1 MGIKKLLG
9 EILLDLK
16 YCTDDD
22 IQKALEIQKEFGG
35 RIGTILVN
43 TGILKEEN
51 IIEALSVQ
59 FDFPLLKDYTD
70 EPEAVALENINMNFF
85 KEHQIFPLKLEKKK
99 LILAMDDPL
108 KITDLF
114 FLEQLGYEITIYLAT
129 SETIREKI
137 DNMFDL
143 NSTSEQIGY
152 EVELDKLRELASEA
166 PVIKLINA
174 IFLEAVEKKTS
185 DIHFETF
192 EKKIVV
198 RYRIDGRM
206 IVAKTIPMQFK
217 LATIARLK
225 LLAKMNITEN
235 RLPQDGRINIKVL
248 NKEVDIRASSLP
260 TRFGESFVLRLLDK
274 TAMTYDIDAL
284 GISTE
289 QLDSIKRIISRSHG
303 IFLTTGPTGS
313 GKTTTLYSALNYLKD
328 DETKIITV
336 EDPVEYENEGISQVQ
351 VNSEIGLKFASVLRS
366 VLRQD
371 PDIIMVGEIRDEETA
386 RIAIQASLTGHLV
399 LSTLHTNSAL
409 GAIRRLL
416 DMGIELF
423 LLQSSLVGVMSQRLV
438 RRLCPKC
445 KEKIELDHE
454 TILEY
459 HIDKIASKQKMKKN
473 FYQAKGCEH
482 CSFTGYKGRISIV
495 EVVEWNRE
503 LSNIFQENIDFDD
516 IHEIGG
522 ISLFDNG
529 IMKVIEGLTT
539 LEEIHKVT
547 HEE

>member
-1 MGIKKLLG
+1 MKKFLG
-9 EILLDLK
+9 EILKDLN
-16 YCTDDD
+16 YCSDDD

-51 IIEALSVQ
+51 IIEALSLQ
-59 FDFPLLKDYTD
+59 FTYPILKDIQI
-70 EPEAVALENINMNFF
+70 ESIELENINMEFF
-85 KEHQIFPLKLEKKK
+85 KEHQILPLTLKDKNLSIV
-99 LILAMDDPL
+99 LSDPL
-108 KITDLF
+108 KSVKLT
-114 FLEQLGYEITIYLAT
+114 FLKQLGYKLNLSLAT
-129 SETIREKI
+129 SELIREKI
-137 DNMFDL
+137 DELFET
-143 NSTSEQIGY
+143 STGESGVF
-152 EVELDKLRELASEA
+152 EVEMEKLRELASEA
-166 PVIKLINA
+166 PVIKLLNA

-192 EKKIVV
+192 EKNIVV

-206 IVAKTIPMQFK
+206 IIAKTIPLQFK
-217 LATIARLK
+217 MATIARLK
-225 LLAKMNITEN
+225 LLSKMNITEN

-248 NKEVDIRASSLP
+248 NKEIDIRASSLP

-274 TAMTYDIDAL
+274 TSMSYNIDDL
-284 GISTE
+284 GISDD
-289 QLDSIKRIISRSHG
+289 QLETIKKVISKSHG

-351 VNSEIGLKFASVLRS
+351 VNSEIGLKFSSVLRS

-399 LSTLHTNSAL
+399 LSTLHTNTAL

-438 RRLCPKC
+438 RRLCTC
-445 KEKIELDHE
+445 KEKIELDIE
-454 TILEY
+454 TIKEY
-459 HIDKIASKQKMKKN
+459 QIESIIKQHNMTQN
-473 FYQAKGCEH
+473 YYQAKGCEH
-482 CSFTGYKGRISIV
+482 CSFTGYKGRVSIV
-495 EVVEWNRE
+495 EIVEWNKKVSE
-503 LSNIFQENIDFDD
+503 IFNKNVDFDD

-529 IMKVIEGLTT
+529 IMKVVEGITT

>member
-1 MGIKKLLG
+1 LGIKKPLG
-9 EILLDLK
+9 AILKDLK
-16 YCTDDD
+16 YCSDED

-35 RIGTILVN
+35 RIGTIFVN

-51 IIEALSVQ
+51 IIEALSWQ
-59 FDFPLLKDYTD
+59 FGYPVLK
-70 EPEAVALENINMNFF
+70 EIEIKSLKLENVNMEFF
-85 KEHQIFPLKLEKKK
+85 KEHQILPISLKDKQLS
-99 LILAMDDPL
+99 IAISDPL
-108 KITDLF
+108 KIVKLA
-114 FLEQLGYEITIYLAT
+114 FLKQLGYSIDIFLAT
-129 SETIREKI
+129 TELVREKI
-137 DNMFDL
+137 DELFET
-143 NSTSEQIGY
+143 TSSSELGVF
-152 EVELDKLRELASEA
+152 EVEIEKLRELASEA
-166 PVIKLINA
+166 PVIKLLNS

-192 EKKIVV
+192 EKNIIV

-206 IVAKTIPMQFK
+206 IIAKTIPLQFK
-217 LATIARLK
+217 MATIARLK
-225 LLAKMNITEN
+225 LLSKMNITEN

-248 NKEVDIRASSLP
+248 NKEIDIRASSLP

-274 TAMTYDIDAL
+274 TSMSYNIDDL
-284 GISTE
+284 GISHK
-289 QLDSIKRIISRSHG
+289 QLETIKKVISKSHG

-351 VNSEIGLKFASVLRS
+351 VNSEIGLKFSSVLRS

-399 LSTLHTNSAL
+399 LSTLHTNTAL

-438 RRLCPKC
+438 RRLCSKC
-445 KEKIELDHE
+445 KEKVELDEDTIKEYQIE
-454 TILEY
+454 TI
-459 HIDKIASKQKMKKN
+459 IKQHNMAPNYYK
-473 FYQAKGCEH
+473 AKGCEQ

-495 EVVEWNRE
+495 EIVEWNKKVSE
-503 LSNIFQENIDFDD
+503 IFNKNIDFDD
-516 IHEIGG
+516 IHKIGG

-529 IMKVIEGLTT
+529 IMKVIEGVTT

>member
-1 MGIKKLLG
+1 LGIKKLIG
-9 EILLDLK
+9 EILQDLNV
-16 YCTDDD
+16 CTEND
-22 IQKALEIQKEFGG
+22 IEQALQIQKEFGG
-35 RIGTILVN
+35 KLGTILVN

-51 IIEALSVQ
+51 ILEALSIQ
-59 FDFPLLKDYTD
+59 FSYPVLKNISIDQ
-70 EPEAVALENINMNFF
+70 EPVVIPNINMEFF
-85 KEHQIFPLKLEKKK
+85 KEHQILPLSIRDNHLEVVLYDPMHLTKIYFLKQQGYKISVKL
-99 LILAMDDPL
+99 AT
-108 KITDLF
+108 TDL
-114 FLEQLGYEITIYLAT
+114 
-129 SETIREKI
+129 IREKL
-137 DNMFDL
+137 DELFESGSHLD
-143 NSTSEQIGY
+143 QGGY

-198 RYRIDGRM
+198 RYRVDGRM
-206 IVAKTIPMQFK
+206 VVAKTIPMQFK

-274 TAMTYDIDAL
+274 TAMTYNIDDL
-284 GISTE
+284 GISKE
-289 QLDSIKRIISRSHG
+289 QLNMIKRIVSKSHG

-313 GKTTTLYSALNYLKD
+313 GKTTTLYSALNYLKN

-399 LSTLHTNSAL
+399 VSTLHTNSAL

-438 RRLCPKC
+438 RKLCTHC
-445 KEKIELDHE
+445 KEKIDLDYE
-454 TILEY
+454 TQQEY
-459 HIDKIASKQKMKKN
+459 HIDKIAKKYN
-473 FYQAKGCEH
+473 LTKKFYQAKGCEH
-482 CSFTGYKGRISIV
+482 CSFTGYKGRVSIV
-495 EVVEWNRE
+495 EVVEWTKE
-503 LSNIFQENIDFDD
+503 VSNIFNKNIDFDD
-516 IHEIGG
+516 IHEIDG

-529 IMKVIEGLTT
+529 IMKVIEGITT

>member
-1 MGIKKLLG
+1 MGINKRIG
-9 EILLDLK
+9 EILYELG
-16 YCTDDD
+16 YCSTED
-22 IQKALEIQKEFGG
+22 IEKALEIQKDFGG
-35 RIGTILVN
+35 RLGTILIN
-43 TGILKEEN
+43 TGVLKEEN
-51 IIEALSVQ
+51 IVEALSIQ
-59 FDFPLLKDYTD
+59 FGYPLLEEIPSNI
-70 EPEAVALENINMNFF
+70 EPLEIEGINRDFF
-85 KEHQIFPLKLEKKK
+85 KEHEIWPIDFRENHLTVALS
-99 LILAMDDPL
+99 DPF
-108 KITDLF
+108 KVAELF
-114 FLEQLGYEITIYLAT
+114 FFKQLGYDINVRLTT
-129 SETIREKI
+129 SEIIREKLEEFYAS
-137 DNMFDL
+137 D
-143 NSTSEQIGY
+143 TSGDITGY
-152 EVELDKLRELASEA
+152 EVEMDKLRELASEA
-166 PVIKLINA
+166 PVIKLVNA

-206 IVAKTIPMQFK
+206 VVAKTIPMQYK

-225 LLAKMNITEN
+225 LLSKMNITEN

-274 TAMTYDIDAL
+274 TSMSYNIDDL
-284 GISTE
+284 GISEE
-289 QLDSIKRIISRSHG
+289 QLNTIKRIISKSHG

-409 GAIRRLL
+409 GAVRRLM
-416 DMGIELF
+416 DMGIELY
-423 LLQSSLVGVMSQRLV
+423 LLQSSLIGVMSQRLV
-438 RRLCPKC
+438 RKLCPKC
-445 KEKIELDHE
+445 KEKTEIDEE
-454 TILEY
+454 TRKEY
-459 HIDKIASKQKMKKN
+459 QIDKIANEQHLVEN
-473 FYQAKGCEH
+473 FHKAKGCEH

-495 EVVEWNRE
+495 EVVEWNKKVAE
-503 LSNIFQENIDFDD
+503 KFNQNIDFDD
-516 IHEIGG
+516 IHELDG

-529 IMKVIEGLTT
+529 IMKVIEGVTT

>member
-59 FDFPLLKDYTD
+59 FDFPLLKDYSD

-459 HIDKIASKQKMKKN
+459 HIDEIASKQKMKKN

>member
-1 MGIKKLLG
+1 MGIKKPLG
-9 EILLDLK
+9 AILKDLK
-16 YCTDDD
+16 YCSDED

-35 RIGTILVN
+35 RIGTIFVN

-51 IIEALSVQ
+51 IIEALSWQ
-59 FDFPLLKDYTD
+59 FGYPVLK
-70 EPEAVALENINMNFF
+70 EIEIKSLKLENVNMEFF
-85 KEHQIFPLKLEKKK
+85 KEHQILPISLKDKQLS
-99 LILAMDDPL
+99 IAISDPL
-108 KITDLF
+108 KIVKLA
-114 FLEQLGYEITIYLAT
+114 FLKQLGYSIDIFLAT
-129 SETIREKI
+129 TELVREKI
-137 DNMFDL
+137 DELFET
-143 NSTSEQIGY
+143 TSSSELGVF
-152 EVELDKLRELASEA
+152 EVEIEKLRELASEA
-166 PVIKLINA
+166 PVIKLLNS

-192 EKKIVV
+192 EKNIIV

-206 IVAKTIPMQFK
+206 IIAKTIPLQFK
-217 LATIARLK
+217 MATIARLK
-225 LLAKMNITEN
+225 LLSKMNITEN

-248 NKEVDIRASSLP
+248 NKEIDIRASSLP

-274 TAMTYDIDAL
+274 TSMSYNIDDL
-284 GISTE
+284 GISHK
-289 QLDSIKRIISRSHG
+289 QLETIKKVISKSHG

-351 VNSEIGLKFASVLRS
+351 VNSEIGLKFSSVLRS

-399 LSTLHTNSAL
+399 LSTLHTNTAL

-438 RRLCPKC
+438 RRLCSKC
-445 KEKIELDHE
+445 KEKVELDEDTIKEYQIE
-454 TILEY
+454 TI
-459 HIDKIASKQKMKKN
+459 IKQHNMAPNYYK
-473 FYQAKGCEH
+473 AKGCEQ

-495 EVVEWNRE
+495 EIVEWNKKVSE
-503 LSNIFQENIDFDD
+503 IFNKNIDFDD
-516 IHEIGG
+516 IHKIGG

-529 IMKVIEGLTT
+529 IMKVIEGVTT

>member
-1 MGIKKLLG
+1 MGINKPIG
-9 EILLDLK
+9 EILQELG
-16 YCTDDD
+16 YCSSQD
-22 IQKALEIQKEFGG
+22 IEKALEIQKDFGG
-35 RIGTILVN
+35 RVGTILVN
-43 TGILKEEN
+43 TGILKESN
-51 IIEALSVQ
+51 VLEALSKQ
-59 FDFPLLKDYTD
+59 FNYPIVDDSQEIEPVEIDDVNTDF
-70 EPEAVALENINMNFF
+70 FR
-85 KEHQIFPLKLEKKK
+85 EHQILPIALQNKTITLV
-99 LILAMDDPL
+99 MSDPL
-108 KITDLF
+108 KTTNLF
-114 FLEQLGYEITIYLAT
+114 FLKQLGYTLKIKLAT
-129 SETIREKI
+129 SEWIREKLEELY
-137 DNMFDL
+137 DSGKRDDL
-143 NSTSEQIGY
+143 GIY

-166 PVIKLINA
+166 PVIKLLNT

-192 EKKIVV
+192 EKNIVV

-206 IVAKTIPMQFK
+206 VVARTIPLQYK

-225 LLAKMNITEN
+225 LLSKMDITEN
-235 RLPQDGRINIKVL
+235 RLPQDGRINIKVM

-274 TAMTYDIDAL
+274 TAMSYNIDDL
-284 GISTE
+284 GISE
-289 QLDSIKRIISRSHG
+289 QQLATIKKIVSRSHG

-371 PDIIMVGEIRDEETA
+371 PDIIMIGEIRDEETA

-399 LSTLHTNSAL
+399 LSTLHTNTAL

-416 DMGIELF
+416 DMGVELY
-423 LLQSSLVGVMSQRLV
+423 LLQSSLIGVMSQRLV

-445 KEKIELDHE
+445 KQKTELSQNLID
-454 TILEY
+454 EY
-459 HIDKIASKQKMKKN
+459 HIDELAKKHHLTKN
-473 FYQAKGCEH
+473 FYKAVGCEA
-482 CSFTGYKGRISIV
+482 CSFTGYKGRVSIV
-495 EVVEWNRE
+495 EVVEWTKEVSDIFNK
-503 LSNIFQENIDFDD
+503 NIEFDD
-516 IHEIGG
+516 IHQIGG
-522 ISLFDNG
+522 ISLLDNG
-529 IMKVIEGLTT
+529 LMKVIEGITT